1 MITKMAPD
9 LEMHD
14 VEMIAEILKSV
25 ESQPGSGEIAVISL
39 LTKTASLRADDV
51 ITFNEAAELAKMVSK
66 QIQKFTHRNRTGKS
80 VLIKLLAYLCRIKV
94 RAVLR
99 LILY

>member
-39 LTKTASLRADDV
+39 LTKTASLRADDA
-51 ITFNEAAELAKMVSK
+51 ITFNEAAELAKMVRK
-66 QIQKFTHRNRTGKS
+66 KIQKIKQKYYRKTRTCTYER
-80 VLIKLLAYLCRIKV
+80 VM
-94 RAVLR
+94 
-99 LILY
+99 

>member
-39 LTKTASLRADDV
+39 LTKTASLRADDA
-51 ITFNEAAELAKMVSK
+51 ITFNEAAELAKMVRK
-66 QIQKFTHRNRTGKS
+66 KS
-80 VLIKLLAYLCRIKV
+80 SRSSIE
-94 RAVLR
+94 
-99 LILY
+99 ILPENQTMYIRERSV